1 MIVIQTNHFVNKTV
15 TDCFALGSNAKKIKI
30 ENYTEQS
37 KEPIATYG
45 ILRGTGDIL
54 KKSKNFYYIDHGY
67 LASSRRTFIEGS
79 TVVNNLDGYFRVVKN
94 DYIKINKGRYDSK
107 RLDKLNINFKPERK
121 SGDFIILSEPSKYL
135 VEFFKLDN
143 WIYNTTE
150 ELEKYT
156 DRKIIVHNK
165 QSKMPLD
172 NLLKKAW
179 AFVSFQSAAG
189 FKAMIRGVPAHF
201 TYDSLKNINSIK
213 NIEKGI
219 IDYQIFNNMAYSQWT
234 LKEFNEGKMMDYI

>member
-1 MIVIQTNHFVNKTV
+1 
-15 TDCFALGSNAKKIKI
+15 
-30 ENYTEQS
+30 
-37 KEPIATYG
+37 
-45 ILRGTGDIL
+45 
-54 KKSKNFYYIDHGY
+54 
-67 LASSRRTFIEGS
+67 
-79 TVVNNLDGYFRVVKN
+79 
-94 DYIKINKGRYDSK
+94 
-107 RLDKLNINFKPERK
+107 
-121 SGDFIILSEPSKYL
+121 
-135 VEFFKLDN
+135 
-143 WIYNTTE
+143 
-150 ELEKYT
+150 
-156 DRKIIVHNK
+156 
-165 QSKMPLD
+165 MPLD

>member
-1 MIVIQTNHFVNKTV
+1 M
-15 TDCFALGSNAKKIKI
+15 
-30 ENYTEQS
+30 
-37 KEPIATYG
+37 
-45 ILRGTGDIL
+45 
-54 KKSKNFYYIDHGY
+54 
-67 LASSRRTFIEGS
+67 
-79 TVVNNLDGYFRVVKN
+79 NNLDGYFRVVKN

-121 SGDFIILSEPSKYL
+121 SGDFIILSEPSTHL

-150 ELEKYT
+150 EIEKYT

>member
-15 TDCFALGSNAKKIKI
+15 TDCFALGSNAKKINI

-94 DYIKINKGRYDSK
+94 DYININKGRYDSK

-213 NIEKGI
+213 NIEKALLI
-219 IDYQIFNNMAYSQWT
+219 IKFLIIWHIVNGH
-234 LKEFNEGKMMDYI
+234 LKNLMKVI

>member
-15 TDCFALGSNAKKIKI
+15 TDCFALGSNAKKINI

-165 QSKMPLD
+165 QFPTPLKS
-172 NLLKKAW
+172 LH
-179 AFVSFQSAAG
+179 
-189 FKAMIRGVPAHF
+189 IR
-201 TYDSLKNINSIK
+201 
-213 NIEKGI
+213 
-219 IDYQIFNNMAYSQWT
+219 
-234 LKEFNEGKMMDYI
+234 